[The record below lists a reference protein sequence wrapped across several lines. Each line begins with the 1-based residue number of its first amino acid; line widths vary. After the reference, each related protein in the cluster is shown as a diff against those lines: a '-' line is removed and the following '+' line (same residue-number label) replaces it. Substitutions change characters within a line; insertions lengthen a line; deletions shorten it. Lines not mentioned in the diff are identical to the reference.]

1 MAAAMPYP
9 DKCVAA
15 SIEAY
20 IPPKCSSRPRLRG
33 VGRRRRPTV
42 ASSLVVRVHFLAD
55 ARVSP
60 APHPRITRAPH
71 RSRGYSAT
79 LLDTPR
85 RFYAA
90 LRASRVPNVEASF
103 GDETRLILYALQ
115 SQAERGPCEP
125 RSKWGMAA
133 EDRAKHETWANLG
146 KMEPFEAMRL
156 FVKLLDDERPGWW
169 KEDAGAPGGG
179 TSASVRAGPG
189 GAAETDT
196 RREEETRVIVSPV
209 RAVARNHS
217 RARES
222 RAAPGGD
229 DSRDDDDDE
238 KRNAWVSNLKRGVWV
253 TNPGSKMFDPAPPP
267 RYRHA
272 SCVLGDELLV
282 FGGADARGRLCKG
295 ADLFFV
301 LNARTGAW
309 RSVATRRARP
319 CAGARL
325 VAFGGNAYLVGGEVE
340 KPDDDDDDDAADDD
354 DDAFLDVSRID
365 FSTDASTGSETA
377 TFVALN
383 ATAAAGTRKP
393 RRRRGHTAT
402 VVPGTD
408 TLVVFGGEDDSRRF
422 LNDARVLDMRALTW
436 RTAYEGESAPAGFFG
451 GLFFGAVGGKTPED
465 PRAPAPRAE
474 HVAAAIW
481 ARNDAFEETGET
493 GETRETLDEDEDD
506 ALVSKKRSAESGP
519 GPRDLRARTLL
530 VLGGAGASGAC
541 FDDAYA
547 LDLVTGRWT
556 VLALDAYAT
565 PADGADGPDGI
576 LHTESSGVHSHSSK
590 AGPGARAGHASC
602 VFLGRYLCVV
612 GGGNDTAERG
622 EHAEASVLDLR
633 SMAWLAPQRAFA
645 APPGAGEGMSL
656 CPLER
661 GGDACLVA
669 FGGYDGTCRGET
681 HALRVPAA
689 FLDGD
694 EGGRTSVAEGVEKN
708 AATRVARRSL
718 FGRLLD
724 PGPGPATTSDER
736 ARGSGSSSVDEKAAA
751 APSRVE
757 VLAQDNLR
765 LRQENARL
773 AEVASSTERTSAAM
787 RARAEASEKRA
798 AEADAALAEAR
809 RAIAALET
817 SLSAERASR
826 EGERDLAAKEL
837 EASQKKAA
845 EWRAKA
851 GGGEEQETTPEEEES
866 DEEEEDPESRRG
878 WLFGL

>member
-1 MAAAMPYP
+1 M
-9 DKCVAA
+9 
-15 SIEAY
+15 
-20 IPPKCSSRPRLRG
+20 
-33 VGRRRRPTV
+33 
-42 ASSLVVRVHFLAD
+42 
-55 ARVSP
+55 
-60 APHPRITRAPH
+60 
-71 RSRGYSAT
+71 
-79 LLDTPR
+79 
-85 RFYAA
+85 
-90 LRASRVPNVEASF
+90 
-103 GDETRLILYALQ
+103 
-115 SQAERGPCEP
+115 
-125 RSKWGMAA
+125 
-133 EDRAKHETWANLG
+133 
-146 KMEPFEAMRL
+146 
-156 FVKLLDDERPGWW
+156 
-169 KEDAGAPGGG
+169 
-179 TSASVRAGPG
+179 
-189 GAAETDT
+189 
-196 RREEETRVIVSPV
+196 
-209 RAVARNHS
+209 
-217 RARES
+217 
-222 RAAPGGD
+222 
-229 DSRDDDDDE
+229 
-238 KRNAWVSNLKRGVWV
+238 
-253 TNPGSKMFDPAPPP
+253 
-267 RYRHA
+267 
-272 SCVLGDELLV
+272 
-282 FGGADARGRLCKG
+282 
-295 ADLFFV
+295 
-301 LNARTGAW
+301 
-309 RSVATRRARP
+309 
-319 CAGARL
+319 
-325 VAFGGNAYLVGGEVE
+325 
-340 KPDDDDDDDAADDD
+340 
-354 DDAFLDVSRID
+354 
-365 FSTDASTGSETA
+365 
-377 TFVALN
+377 
-383 ATAAAGTRKP
+383 
-393 RRRRGHTAT
+393 
-402 VVPGTD
+402 PGTD

-474 HVAAAIW
+474 HVAAAMW

-493 GETRETLDEDEDD
+493 RDDDEDEYD

-519 GPRDLRARTLL
+519 GPRADSARATLL

-547 LDLVTGRWT
+547 LDVATGRWT
-556 VLALDAYAT
+556 VLALDAYAA
-565 PADGADGPDGI
+565 PADGADGVDGA
-576 LHTESSGVHSHSSK
+576 ESSGIHSRKKGNVSLQ

-669 FGGYDGTCRGET
+669 FGGYDGGTCRGET

-694 EGGRTSVAEGVEKN
+694 EGGRTSVAEGFEKN
-708 AATRVARRSL
+708 APTRVARRSL

-724 PGPGPATTSDER
+724 PGPGPGPATTSDER
-736 ARGSGSSSVDEKAAA
+736 VSSGSSGGVDEKAAA

-809 RAIAALET
+809 RAVAALET
-817 SLSAERASR
+817 NLSAERASR
-826 EGERDLAAKEL
+826 ENERDLAAKEL

>member
-325 VAFGGNAYLVGGEVE
+325 VVFDGNAYLVGGEVE
-340 KPDDDDDDDAADDD
+340 KPDDDDDDDDD

-519 GPRDLRARTLL
+519 GLRADSARATLL

-576 LHTESSGVHSHSSK
+576 LHTESSAKNIHIPAK
-590 AGPGARAGHASC
+590 PGPARARATRRACSWGGTCAWWAAETIPPSAASTLRRPCWTCARWRGSRRSARSPRRPARARACRC
-602 VFLGRYLCVV
+602 V
-612 GGGNDTAERG
+612 
-622 EHAEASVLDLR
+622 
-633 SMAWLAPQRAFA
+633 
-645 APPGAGEGMSL
+645 
-656 CPLER
+656 PLER

-669 FGGYDGTCRGET
+669 FGGYDGGTCRGET

-736 ARGSGSSSVDEKAAA
+736 ASSGSSSVDEKAAA

-851 GGGEEQETTPEEEES
+851 WRGEEQETTPEEEES

>member
-1 MAAAMPYP
+1 LIFSP
-9 DKCVAA
+9 AA
-15 SIEAY
+15 SRA
-20 IPPKCSSRPRLRG
+20 PAVADDRRSPRVSSFAS
-33 VGRRRRPTV
+33 T
-42 ASSLVVRVHFLAD
+42 SSLTRAFPP
-55 ARVSP
+55 S
-60 APHPRITRAPH
+60 PHPRITRAPH

-133 EDRAKHETWANLG
+133 EERAKHETWANLG

-217 RARES
+217 RAGES
-222 RAAPGGD
+222 RARGGD
-229 DSRDDDDDE
+229 DSRDDDDDDG
-238 KRNAWVSNLKRGVWV
+238 KIYAWVSNLKRGVWV
-253 TNPGSKMFDPAPPP
+253 TNPGSKTENVESVCAPPP

-340 KPDDDDDDDAADDD
+340 KPDDDDDDDDDD
-354 DDAFLDVSRID
+354 EDDAFLDVSRID

-451 GLFFGAVGGKTPED
+451 GLFFGAAGGKTPED

-474 HVAAAIW
+474 HVAAAMW
-481 ARNDAFEETGET
+481 ARNDAFEETR
-493 GETRETLDEDEDD
+493 ETRDEDEDD
-506 ALVSKKRSAESGP
+506 ASRSTDSA
-519 GPRDLRARTLL
+519 RATLL

-547 LDLVTGRWT
+547 LDIATGRWT
-556 VLALDAYAT
+556 VLALDAYAA
-565 PADGADGPDGI
+565 PADGADGPGKI
-576 LHTESSGVHSHSSK
+576 HAESSGIQSYKKDKKGNVPK

-602 VFLGRYLCVV
+602 VFLGRYLCVA

-622 EHAEASVLDLR
+622 EYAEASVLDLR
-633 SMAWLAPQRAFA
+633 SMAWLAPPRAFA

-694 EGGRTSVAEGVEKN
+694 EGGRTRVEGVNKNEKN
-708 AATRVARRSL
+708 ALNAFFARGAPPGGARRSL

-724 PGPGPATTSDER
+724 PGPGPGPATTSDER
-736 ARGSGSSSVDEKAAA
+736 ARGGSSVDERAAA
-751 APSRVE
+751 AAEPPSRVE

-773 AEVASSTERTSAAM
+773 TEIVSSTERTSAAM

-798 AEADAALAEAR
+798 AEADAALASAR
-809 RAIAALET
+809 SAVAALET
-817 SLSAERASR
+817 RLSDERAAR
-826 EGERDLAAKEL
+826 RNERDLAAKEL
-837 EASQKKAA
+837 EASQKKAG

-851 GGGEEQETTPEEEES
+851 GGGEEQDTKSEEEES
-866 DEEEEDPESRRG
+866 DKEEEDPESRRG

>member
-1 MAAAMPYP
+1 M
-9 DKCVAA
+9 
-15 SIEAY
+15 
-20 IPPKCSSRPRLRG
+20 
-33 VGRRRRPTV
+33 
-42 ASSLVVRVHFLAD
+42 
-55 ARVSP
+55 
-60 APHPRITRAPH
+60 
-71 RSRGYSAT
+71 
-79 LLDTPR
+79 
-85 RFYAA
+85 
-90 LRASRVPNVEASF
+90 EASF

-133 EDRAKHETWANLG
+133 EERAKHETWANLG

-222 RAAPGGD
+222 RARGGD
-229 DSRDDDDDE
+229 DSRDDDDDDE
-238 KRNAWVSNLKRGVWV
+238 KIYAWVSNLKRGVWV
-253 TNPGSKMFDPAPPP
+253 TNPGSKTENVENVSAPPP

-309 RSVATRRARP
+309 RSVATQRARP

-340 KPDDDDDDDAADDD
+340 KPDDDDDDDDD

-451 GLFFGAVGGKTPED
+451 GLFFGAAGGKTPED

-474 HVAAAIW
+474 HVAAAMW

-493 GETRETLDEDEDD
+493 GDDDEDD
-506 ALVSKKRSAESGP
+506 ASRLADSA
-519 GPRDLRARTLL
+519 RATLL

-547 LDLVTGRWT
+547 LDIATGRWT
-556 VLALDAYAT
+556 VLALDAYAA
-565 PADGADGPDGI
+565 PAEPVADGPRYSVPGI
-576 LHTESSGVHSHSSK
+576 QSYEKDLKGFLPK
-590 AGPGARAGHASC
+590 AGGPGARAGHASC
-602 VFLGRYLCVV
+602 VFLGRYLCVA

-633 SMAWLAPQRAFA
+633 SMAWLAPPRAFA

-669 FGGYDGTCRGET
+669 VGGYDGTCRGET

-689 FLDGD
+689 FLDLDD
-694 EGGRTSVAEGVEKN
+694 EGGRTRVEGVNKNEKN
-708 AATRVARRSL
+708 NASFFARGAPPGGARRSL

-724 PGPGPATTSDER
+724 PGPGPGPGPGPATTSDER
-736 ARGSGSSSVDEKAAA
+736 ARGGEKAVDEKAAKA
-751 APSRVE
+751 AAEPPSRVE

-773 AEVASSTERTSAAM
+773 TETVSSTERTSAAM

-798 AEADAALAEAR
+798 AEADAALASAR
-809 RAIAALET
+809 SAVAALET
-817 SLSAERASR
+817 RLADERASR
-826 EGERDLAAKEL
+826 ENERDLAAKEL

-851 GGGEEQETTPEEEES
+851 SGGGEEQETKSLEEEES
-866 DEEEEDPESRRG
+866 DKEEEDPESRRG

>member
-325 VAFGGNAYLVGGEVE
+325 VVFDGNAYLVGGEVE
-340 KPDDDDDDDAADDD
+340 KPDDDDDDDDD

-506 ALVSKKRSAESGP
+506 ASVSKKRSAESGP
-519 GPRDLRARTLL
+519 GPRADSARATLL

-590 AGPGARAGHASC
+590 
-602 VFLGRYLCVV
+602 
-612 GGGNDTAERG
+612 
-622 EHAEASVLDLR
+622 
-633 SMAWLAPQRAFA
+633 
-645 APPGAGEGMSL
+645 
-656 CPLER
+656 
-661 GGDACLVA
+661 
-669 FGGYDGTCRGET
+669 
-681 HALRVPAA
+681 
-689 FLDGD
+689 
-694 EGGRTSVAEGVEKN
+694 
-708 AATRVARRSL
+708 
-718 FGRLLD
+718 
-724 PGPGPATTSDER
+724 PGPA
-736 ARGSGSSSVDEKAAA
+736 
-751 APSRVE
+751 
-757 VLAQDNLR
+757 
-765 LRQENARL
+765 
-773 AEVASSTERTSAAM
+773 
-787 RARAEASEKRA
+787 RARATRRACSWGGTCAWWAAETIPPSAASTLRRPCWTCARWRGSRRSARSPRRPARARACRCVPWSAEATPASSPSGDTTGRAAAKRTRSACPRRSWTATKAGEQVWRRGLKKTRPLVSRVGRCSGGFWTRDRDPRRLPTNARAEAEALPSTKKPPRRRAESRFSRRITCASGRRTRGSPRWHRVPRGRARRCARAREASEKRA

-826 EGERDLAAKEL
+826 ENERDLAAKEL